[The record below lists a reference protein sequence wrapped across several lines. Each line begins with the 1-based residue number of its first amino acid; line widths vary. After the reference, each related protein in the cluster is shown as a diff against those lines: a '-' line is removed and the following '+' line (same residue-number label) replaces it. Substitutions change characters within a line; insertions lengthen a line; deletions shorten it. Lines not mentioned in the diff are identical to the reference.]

1 VTREPRPGAPPAD
14 DSPARGVRVGR
25 RAAVALAAVVVAGV
39 VIGGVLL
46 ASRDAPPPLDRAEA
60 GTIASGVVEKAVE
73 DLRAEPA
80 LSAVAYQQILPSI
93 VAIETRRAASNGRG
107 DGLGTG
113 VIVHPSGT
121 ILTAFHTVAGA
132 KNVRVTF
139 VDGTK
144 SQAEVTGSD
153 PDNDTA
159 VLTPARLP
167 EVVVPAVLGGGVR
180 VGDEAY
186 AVGHPFGLVDSISA
200 GVVSALGRTAKANN
214 GRRLRGLIQF
224 DAAVNPGNSGGPLLN
239 RAGQV
244 VGIVTS
250 LVNPSRSGNFIGI
263 GFAVPIGTAGG
274 AANAPAK

>member
-1 VTREPRPGAPPAD
+1 
-14 DSPARGVRVGR
+14 VRVGR
-25 RAAVALAAVVVAGV
+25 RVAVAIAVVLAGV
-39 VIGGVLL
+39 LIGGAVLTT
-46 ASRDAPPPLDRAEA
+46 RDGPRPLDRAEA
-60 GTIASGVVEKAVE
+60 RTIASGAVEKAVE
-73 DLRAEPA
+73 DLRSEPA

-93 VAIETRRAASNGRG
+93 VAVETRPAGRTG
-107 DGLGTG
+107 RDRGLGTG
-113 VIVHPSGT
+113 VIVHPDGT
-121 ILTAFHTVAGA
+121 ILTAYHTVAGA
-132 KNVRVTF
+132 GSVRVTF

-144 SQAEVTGSD
+144 AQAEVTGAD

-167 EVVVPAVLGGGVR
+167 EVVVPAVLGGGVQ

-200 GVVSALGRTAKANN
+200 GVVSALGRTAKASN

>member
-1 VTREPRPGAPPAD
+1 VVAP
-14 DSPARGVRVGR
+14 
-25 RAAVALAAVVVAGV
+25 AAVVLAGV
-39 VIGGVLL
+39 VIGGVFL
-46 ASRDAPPPLDRAEA
+46 ASRDAQRPLDRAEA
-60 GTIASGVVEKAVE
+60 ETIAAGVVEKAVE
-73 DLRAEPA
+73 DLRGEPA
-80 LSAVAYQQILPSI
+80 LSAVAYEQILPSI
-93 VAIETRRAASNGRG
+93 VAIETRRAAPNGRG
-107 DGLGTG
+107 EGLGTG

-132 KNVRVTF
+132 KSVRVTF

-144 SQAEVTGSD
+144 ARAAVTGSD
-153 PDNDTA
+153 PGNDTA
-159 VLTPARLP
+159 VLAPARLP

-180 VGDEAY
+180 IGDEAY

-200 GVVSALGRTAKANN
+200 GVVSALGRTAKGNN
-214 GRRLRGLIQF
+214 GKRLRGLIQF

-244 VGIVTS
+244 VGIVTA

-263 GFAVPIGTAGG
+263 GFAVPIATAGG